1 MAVDILKRYESYLN
15 EKKFC
20 SSTIKTYKNHFQHFK
35 NFLDKN
41 NLDMHQK
48 NVRKYLLYL
57 FKEKHYSNIKSQ
69 KMQVFISS
77 PQNKNN
83 RYVLLSHKLLKSLR
97 EYYKIYKPKYW
108 LFENSNGQ
116 KFPKR
121 TFQKSFQQA
130 VKISGI
136 NKRATLTIL
145 KNSFAVH
152 LLEKG
157 IDLRFVQEI
166 LGHKSSKTTMKYLK
180 TCKRDLN
187 SVQSPLDNLDI

>member
-41 NLDMHQK
+41 NLDMHLK

-83 RYVLLSHKLLKSLR
+83 RYVLLSHKLLKSFFYPYVNL
-97 EYYKIYKPKYW
+97 
-108 LFENSNGQ
+108 
-116 KFPKR
+116 
-121 TFQKSFQQA
+121 
-130 VKISGI
+130 
-136 NKRATLTIL
+136 
-145 KNSFAVH
+145 
-152 LLEKG
+152 
-157 IDLRFVQEI
+157 IDI
-166 LGHKSSKTTMKYLK
+166 LGLPCMLAAYTQFYTSLK
-180 TCKRDLN
+180 QLKWFMFVLPTYQETINYFLCD
-187 SVQSPLDNLDI
+187 